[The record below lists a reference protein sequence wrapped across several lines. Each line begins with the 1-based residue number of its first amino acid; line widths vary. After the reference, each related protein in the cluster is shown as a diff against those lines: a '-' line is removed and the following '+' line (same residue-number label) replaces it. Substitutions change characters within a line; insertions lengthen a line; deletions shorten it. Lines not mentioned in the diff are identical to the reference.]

1 MNPQIITP
9 EFPVSRPRRL
19 RRDDFTRRLVRENAL
34 TVNDLIYPVFV
45 AEGKGLQQ
53 AVPSLPGVVRYSLD
67 TLLPVAEECV
77 ALGIPVLALFPAI
90 DPALKTPDGI
100 EATNPDGLIRAWC
113 ALKER
118 YPELGVLSTPTAM
131 WSTSPPSRS
140 WSSRR

>member
-19 RRDDFTRRLVRENAL
+19 RRDDFTCRLVRENAL

-67 TLLPVAEECV
+67 TLLRWPRNAWRWASRCWPCSRHRSR
-77 ALGIPVLALFPAI
+77 AQDARRHRGHQSRRP
-90 DPALKTPDGI
+90 DPARG
-100 EATNPDGLIRAWC
+100 AR
-113 ALKER
+113 
-118 YPELGVLSTPTAM
+118 
-131 WSTSPPSRS
+131 
-140 WSSRR
+140 